1 MAWDANEKGNY
12 AYLTKTASEH
22 GGVDNFIDDIHNEGY
37 PPLDVRKD
45 NGLS

>member
-22 GGVDNFIDDIHNEGY
+22 GGVDNSLMIFIMKAT
-37 PPLDVRKD
+37 RKGM
-45 NGLS
+45 NTV